1 MSQESTNILKDAK
14 MGGSENMREFD
25 YVIVGG
31 GLAGGN
37 AAISIRENDTTG
49 SICIITDENHIPY
62 DRVPLSKNYL
72 LGKMKREVLYVKKSD
87 FYATQKI
94 ETITDTRVTGLDPKN
109 HVVRI
114 SNETDIHY
122 KKLLLATGGQARR
135 LSIPG
140 SELDDVFYLRT
151 VDDAEKIEAA
161 MQRSKSAIVIG
172 GGFIGCELAST
183 FTKKG
188 INTTIIEAGPKI
200 LGRAFDSDTASW
212 IESYFERRGVRI
224 MTKTTPVELQDN
236 NGKVTGVKL
245 QSGEVVP
252 ADFVVIGIGIN
263 PNVELAKEAGLQV
276 DNGIIVNEYMR
287 TSNPD
292 IYAVSD
298 VARFYSPV
306 FGRHMRLEHYDL
318 AVKQGRLAGENMTGK
333 TKPFEDLPYF
343 FSFMFDIRI
352 EAYGDLSKYDTVI
365 TRGNPTGNGNFTKF
379 YLDDGTVNAVIMV
392 TRKENVEDIKQL
404 IRLRKKID
412 DPASLGDES
421 TKIEA
426 MIT

>member
-1 MSQESTNILKDAK
+1 MSQESENTLKDVKIAE
-14 MGGSENMREFD
+14 SENIRKFD

-37 AAISIRENDTTG
+37 AAISIRENDKIG
-49 SICIITDENHIPY
+49 SICIITDEKYVPY

-72 LGKMKREVLYVKKSD
+72 LGKMKREVLYVKKPD
-87 FYATQKI
+87 FYTTQKI
-94 ETITDTRVTGLDPKN
+94 ELVTGTKVTGLDPKN
-109 HVVRI
+109 HVAST
-114 SNETDIHY
+114 SNGIDIYY

-135 LSIPG
+135 LSISG
-140 SELDDVFYLRT
+140 AEMDGVFYLRT
-151 VDDAEKIEAA
+151 VDDAEKIETA
-161 MQRSKSAIVIG
+161 MQQSKNAVVIG

-183 FTKKG
+183 FAKKG
-188 INTTIIEAGPKI
+188 ISTTIIEAGPKI
-200 LGRAFDSDTASW
+200 LGRAFDSDTARW
-212 IESYFERRGVRI
+212 IERYFEEKGVKI
-224 MTKTTPVELQDN
+224 MTKTAPVELKGN
-236 NGKVTGVKL
+236 NEKITGIKL

-276 DNGIIVNEYMR
+276 DNGIIVNEYMQ
-287 TSNPD
+287 TSHPD
-292 IYAVSD
+292 VYSASD

-333 TKPFEDLPYF
+333 SKPFEDLPYF

-379 YLDDGTVNAVIMV
+379 YLDNGTVNAVMMV
-392 TRKENVEDIKQL
+392 TRKENVDDIKQL

-412 DPASLGDES
+412 DPASLGNES

-426 MIT
+426 IIT